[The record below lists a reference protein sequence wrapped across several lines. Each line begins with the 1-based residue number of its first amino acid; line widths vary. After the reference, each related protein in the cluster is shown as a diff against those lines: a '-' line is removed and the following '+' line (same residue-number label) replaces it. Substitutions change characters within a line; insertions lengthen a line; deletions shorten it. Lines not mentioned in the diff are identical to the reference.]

1 MAYDN
6 LRIISHFGVMKG
18 ILFISTVLKRIEIA
32 KKLFVAE
39 IQGGTEVLIP
49 RDLSQDHLPMS
60 FRYYDPLIKI
70 A

>member
-49 RDLSQDHLPMS
+49 RDLS
-60 FRYYDPLIKI
+60 
-70 A
+70 